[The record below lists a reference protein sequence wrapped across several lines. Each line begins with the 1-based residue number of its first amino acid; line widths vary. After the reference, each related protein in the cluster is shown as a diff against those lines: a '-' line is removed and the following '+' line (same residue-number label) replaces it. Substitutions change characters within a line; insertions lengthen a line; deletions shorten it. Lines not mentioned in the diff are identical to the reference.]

1 MEFVKFPSRKSKAQA
16 IVEFAIALPILLL
29 LVYGIL
35 EVGRYLFLYS
45 TVVNASRQGVRYAS
59 ATGLGDGGTPGGNAG
74 VPRYQ
79 DCNGI
84 RAATSRGAYVA
95 TFDQINIS
103 WDEGPADNTPTTYC
117 TGSTDNSLTAS
128 ILSDNS
134 HRVTVEVREEYI
146 PIVSRLIPF
155 TQRTIVA
162 SSSRTVLL
170 SVSIEVTSASTLNPL
185 YSRTPSPSATI
196 TPSESATPTRT
207 STPTRTYTPIT
218 HTATNSRTPSP
229 TTTPSFTFTPSNTP
243 TPSRTPTSS
252 RTPTITPTAI
262 NNCNLVTH
270 GPEVIS
276 GTELSM
282 TITNPT
288 GVDLVILDITAFW
301 DHDSG
306 HKTGSDKTL
315 RLESI
320 DLGGSIIWSGN
331 VYAPTFNYNPPGLL
345 VIPPG
350 TTTITF
356 TFHQTYS
363 DTGENSQ
370 RIFINLETNGCQGF
384 PIDSDS

>member
-1 MEFVKFPSRKSKAQA
+1 MKFFKLPSRKSKAQA
-16 IVEFAIALPILLL
+16 IVEFAIALPVLLL

-59 ATGLGDGGTPGGNAG
+59 ATGLGHGGNPNTTINY
-74 VPRYQ
+74 PRYQ

-84 RAATSRGAYVA
+84 RWTTSRGAYVA
-95 TFDQINIS
+95 TFDQINIF
-103 WDEGPADNTPTTYC
+103 WDAGPGTTATPYC
-117 TGSTDNSLTAS
+117 TGPTDNSLTAS

-170 SVSIEVTSASTLNPL
+170 SVSIEVTSASTLSGVNT
-185 YSRTPSPSATI
+185 RTPSPTATV
-196 TPSESATPTRT
+196 ESATPTRT
-207 STPTRTYTPIT
+207 PSPTRTNTPIT
-218 HTATNSRTPSP
+218 HTVTVTRTPSVTP
-229 TTTPSFTFTPSNTP
+229 TPTFTFTPSNTP

-270 GPEVIS
+270 GPEVVS

-282 TITNPT
+282 TINNPT
-288 GVDLVILDITAFW
+288 GVELVILDITAFW

-320 DLGGSIIWSGN
+320 SLNGSTIWTGS
-331 VYAPTFNYNPPGLL
+331 VYAPTFNYNPPGLV

-356 TFHQTYS
+356 EFHQTYS
-363 DTGENSQ
+363 DTSENSQ
-370 RIFINLETNGCQGF
+370 RIFINLETNGCTDF
-384 PIDSDS
+384 PIDSDG